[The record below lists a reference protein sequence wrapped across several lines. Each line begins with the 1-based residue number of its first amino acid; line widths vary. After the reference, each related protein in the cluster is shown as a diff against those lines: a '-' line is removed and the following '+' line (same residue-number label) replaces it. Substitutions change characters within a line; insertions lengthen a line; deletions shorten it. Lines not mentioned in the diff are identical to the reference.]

1 MHTTEMLC
9 FLREAHRG
17 LRDQDEHF
25 RNTDRLYQGGSE
37 RLPFLEPTLT
47 GLSGR
52 QSAALQETQEWPQRK
67 VPRET
72 RTASNGK
79 NQTQRWEKFRAQD

>member
-37 RLPFLEPTLT
+37 RLPFLEPDPD
-47 GLSGR
+47 
-52 QSAALQETQEWPQRK
+52 WPL
-67 VPRET
+67 REAKCS
-72 RTASNGK
+72 TAGDPGVAI
-79 NQTQRWEKFRAQD
+79 EKSS